1 MLVNIAA
8 ENEGKLSVRVKNIIT
23 YNEFV
28 YFFTDAIPP
37 VVISLTSTPE
47 NVVFGESVVITCE
60 AIAVPLPSYT
70 IIHNGTD
77 IVSTHKTYI
86 ITVLEYSR
94 AGSYKCIAA
103 NQLGNS
109 SKTFNLTVAG
119 TVIIT

>member
-1 MLVNIAA
+1 M
-8 ENEGKLSVRVKNIIT
+8 
-23 YNEFV
+23 
-28 YFFTDAIPP
+28 
-37 VVISLTSTPE
+37 ISLTSTPE

-70 IIHNGTD
+70 IIHNDTD

-94 AGSYKCIAA
+94 AGFYKCIAT

-109 SKTFNLTVAG
+109 SKTFSLSVAG
-119 TVIIT
+119 TVPYIISIYNIISFVRSHFFLRS